1 MKVPISLLLYKIKQK
16 NSSVFSRVLQDIS
29 VKRPIF
35 PDKVE
40 KNQKHIVVVDPSQT
54 LHFVAHKSY
63 PLIVY
68 INTDETTLQQTPGN
82 YIAYPK
88 GYTVSQVFN
97 ELTEL
102 FEIFEKWYSELNDA
116 LNQYSSYNAIINSC
130 EIFISVPIALLDTQ
144 FKYVCYSKR
153 LAALTGYDKYVRN
166 NIYLPLEDINYL
178 NSLPDY
184 KSLENKTEVFH
195 YIAVEN
201 LLHKNIFYNDTYIG
215 RLSIP
220 YSEDPVECQCYTK
233 LLDILSQYIEELY
246 DRFGTFRRLEPQDTV
261 LKDLLT
267 DLLHKKNV
275 DTAYLANLLYE
286 KSFQENDNYLLICF
300 TSVFTNNNEDTAM
313 ALAKRL
319 EMQSP
324 AVICLQFEN
333 QIVALVNI
341 DFYNRCS
348 NSSFMQKLS
357 YYLRDSL
364 LKAGISREFRDLF
377 MLPAAYE
384 QTQIAFE
391 IGSVQNSTLW
401 SYHFDRYAFDYF
413 LSHGLDGFLPEQI
426 CHPACLKIK
435 AYDALHNTE
444 LEKTLRTYI
453 ASLYNSSACARLLY
467 INRSSFLKRMERIN
481 QITRI
486 NFSDL
491 KERLYLEL
499 SYTLLK

>member
-1 MKVPISLLLYKIKQK
+1 MIQFVVQGTISLLLYKIKQK

-40 KNQKHIVVVDPSQT
+40 KNQKHIVVVDSSQT

-184 KSLENKTEVFH
+184 KSLENETEVFH

-201 LLHKNIFYNDTYIG
+201 LLHK
-215 RLSIP
+215 
-220 YSEDPVECQCYTK
+220 
-233 LLDILSQYIEELY
+233 
-246 DRFGTFRRLEPQDTV
+246 
-261 LKDLLT
+261 
-267 DLLHKKNV
+267 KNV
-275 DTAYLANLLYE
+275 DTAYLAKLLCE

-377 MLPAAYE
+377 MLPAAYK

-401 SYHFDRYAFDYF
+401 SYHFDLYAFDYF
-413 LSHGLDGFLPEQI
+413 LSHGLDDFLPEQI